1 MIRKDYLRKMN
12 YIEGEY
18 NINDTRFWDSY
29 LWEEA
34 KEMREKMKRFEE
46 MKKTH
51 PENVYDPNR

>member
-1 MIRKDYLRKMN
+1 MN